1 MTDTHKRIAELIDRL
16 ATDIEKD
23 RRFLSVPDVKDYYDG
38 KRRISLGVI
47 ASLDAI
53 LSDSERVLGAER
65 C

>member
-1 MTDTHKRIAELIDRL
+1 MTKTQKSIQQLIDRL

-38 KRRISLGVI
+38 KRQVSLGVI

-53 LSDSERVLGAER
+53 LIDSERVSGAER
-65 C
+65 Y